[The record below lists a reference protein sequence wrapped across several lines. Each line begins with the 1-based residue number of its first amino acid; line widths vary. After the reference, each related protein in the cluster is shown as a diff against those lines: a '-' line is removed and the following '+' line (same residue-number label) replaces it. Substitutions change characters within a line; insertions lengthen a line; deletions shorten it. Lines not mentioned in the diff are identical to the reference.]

1 MAKFFCMAL
10 TFGYFVYNYSVFGVH
25 LVDLLLMLS
34 LVGVLVMPKDVSPKT
49 SSVRLSCFFALFVS
63 FNFADGLLLTGE
75 QFLKLNNYA
84 SYNEGAATILKQK
97 NIDIGELGYFQ
108 ASRLLLEF
116 DLRGFVDI
124 KPDNLEIE
132 LN

>member
-1 MAKFFCMAL
+1 M
-10 TFGYFVYNYSVFGVH
+10 
-25 LVDLLLMLS
+25 
-34 LVGVLVMPKDVSPKT
+34 
-49 SSVRLSCFFALFVS
+49 
-63 FNFADGLLLTGE
+63 TGE

-132 LN
+132 FN